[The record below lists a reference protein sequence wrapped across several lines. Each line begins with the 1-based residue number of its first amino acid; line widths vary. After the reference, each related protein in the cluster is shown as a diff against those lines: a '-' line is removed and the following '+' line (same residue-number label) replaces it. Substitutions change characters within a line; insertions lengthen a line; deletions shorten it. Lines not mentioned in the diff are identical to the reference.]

1 VLFDLARSGGVA
13 GIAEHV
19 TYLGAGVLFWLQ
31 MIGSRPYR
39 PSAPPLRRVGLLTAT
54 VIAGTLLGM
63 VLVFGS
69 GALYPAYSV
78 TTGHVM
84 SLIDDQQL
92 AGAVLW
98 MGSLPPMI
106 IAAVALFQQW
116 LSEEESAEL
125 SAGLDRLLRQRKSS
139 WPSRPGLR

>member
-1 VLFDLARSGGVA
+1 M
-13 GIAEHV
+13 
-19 TYLGAGVLFWLQ
+19 Q
-31 MIGSRPYR
+31 PK
-39 PSAPPLRRVGLLTAT
+39 P
-54 VIAGTLLGM
+54 
-63 VLVFGS
+63 
-69 GALYPAYSV
+69 
-78 TTGHVM
+78 
-84 SLIDDQQL
+84 IDDHPRQQL